1 MSRRGTRGKKYKK
14 KKKRREKNPLSVVVK
29 LYLSFFPRIACFFS
43 LSLSLFFFS
52 LPPFSQLFFFFLF
65 VLHSFYKYPCTS
77 FTSPCRSKAKSKK
90 SKNVC
95 RFFCCIFHI
104 AFFCVFQDVN
114 KFFFARRVKT
124 LFAIFSCLSI
134 SFGFF
139 SLFSPSFVTI
149 RCVFLLRFFFVFVFF
164 STQVRFSLFGTSKLL
179 FWMEIDCLQGQRRL
193 GHGDAR
199 TGGQIFLGNLKVQ
212 VRPLLARA
220 WDTAKQFK
228 LSWFCSIF

>member
-1 MSRRGTRGKKYKK
+1 M
-14 KKKRREKNPLSVVVK
+14 SVVVK
-29 LYLSFFPRIACFFS
+29 LYLSFFPHIACFFS

-149 RCVFLLRFFFVFVFF
+149 RCVFYSASCFFVFVFF
-164 STQVRFSLFGTSKLL
+164 ALKFAFHFLVRRNYCFEWRLIVSKDNAGSDTETRGQVDRSFWEILRFRFAP
-179 FWMEIDCLQGQRRL
+179 C
-193 GHGDAR
+193 
-199 TGGQIFLGNLKVQ
+199 
-212 VRPLLARA
+212 
-220 WDTAKQFK
+220 
-228 LSWFCSIF
+228 